1 MNRTEKIESFED
13 LEIWQVA
20 MNLLVEVYDWVEEF
34 PSAERYGLTSQLTRS
49 AASIPSNIA
58 EGWGRGRGPG
68 QAQFMRYARGSTYEL
83 LTQLEAARRLGFGN
97 AARAQSL
104 REGYVKLGKQLNA
117 YLSWLESKIVREDTA
132 SYGDE

>member
-1 MNRTEKIESFED
+1 MNRTEKVES
-13 LEIWQVA
+13 
-20 MNLLVEVYDWVEEF
+20 
-34 PSAERYGLTSQLTRS
+34 
-49 AASIPSNIA
+49 
-58 EGWGRGRGPG
+58 
-68 QAQFMRYARGSTYEL
+68 YEL

-117 YLSWLESKIVREDTA
+117 YLSWLESKIVREDKA

>member
-1 MNRTEKIESFED
+1 MS
-13 LEIWQVA
+13 
-20 MNLLVEVYDWVEEF
+20 LLVEVYDWVEEF

-49 AASIPSNIA
+49 AVSIPSNIA
-58 EGWGRGRGPG
+58 EGWGRRRGPG

-83 LTQLEAARRLGFGN
+83 LTQLEAGRRLGFGN

-104 REGYVKLGKQLNA
+104 REGYVKLSKQLNA